1 MLKNQIVLAPIGT
14 SSAKKTKVRILEV
27 QSPYAKVEY
36 IEKKIREELGNKPV
50 LVQLK
55 YLKPITEV
63 KDQGDS
69 IVPNQW
75 VSQYMKEF
83 PEWINTTF
91 LPYQVKEQANKR
103 NYPLI

>member
-14 SSAKKTKVRILEV
+14 SSTKTKVRILEV

-36 IEKKIREELGNKPV
+36 IEKKVREELGNKPV

-63 KDQGDS
+63 KDQGT
-69 IVPNQW
+69 VL
-75 VSQYMKEF
+75 F
-83 PEWINTTF
+83 PINGS
-91 LPYQVKEQANKR
+91 AN
-103 NYPLI
+103 I